1 MNIEFSE
8 IVNAYKECRK
18 NKSKSNSTIKFE
30 MNLEENLY
38 NLYYDLLTDKYIPGQ
53 FNYFILTKPKYRECW
68 ASTFRDRIV
77 HHLIYLKLKDYYFAR
92 FIYDSYAC
100 IPKKGIHASSNRLLH
115 FIRSEGLNNKVYFL
129 KMDIENFFISINKEI
144 LFNIFLNDIITI
156 EYIDLLKTIIFFD
169 PTSNYIYKGNPNLKL
184 LVPWQKSLFNAK
196 HNCGLP
202 IGNLTSQ
209 FFANIYLNELDQFVK
224 HVLKC
229 KYYIRYV
236 DDVIIISKDLK
247 FLKHVSL
254 EMQCFVKNRLQLSFH
269 KNKNIIGLCSHGV
282 DFVGRKLYPYHTVI
296 RKSTLIS
303 LYKVLNNYENL
314 EYEYVI
320 KSINSYF
327 GMLRKT
333 NSFNIRKN
341 IAVNYPKLVFDKNY
355 NKLVDILR

>member
-18 NKSKSNSTIKFE
+18 NKGKSNSTIKFE

-100 IPKKGIHASSNRLLH
+100 IP
-115 FIRSEGLNNKVYFL
+115 
-129 KMDIENFFISINKEI
+129 
-144 LFNIFLNDIITI
+144 
-156 EYIDLLKTIIFFD
+156 
-169 PTSNYIYKGNPNLKL
+169 
-184 LVPWQKSLFNAK
+184 
-196 HNCGLP
+196 

-236 DDVIIISKDLK
+236 DDVIIISKDLE

-254 EMQCFVKNRLQLSFH
+254 EMQCFVENRLQLSFH

-355 NKLVDILR
+355 NKLVDILQ